1 MSLISELEVQKYLD
15 EGLRC
20 IGCGALIQTT
30 DKTAAGYTPMSAL
43 IKGLENGEVL
53 DQRCFRLRNYNEIQ
67 PVSLTDD
74 DFRRMLTQISATDS
88 LVVYVVDVFDFS
100 GSLIP
105 GLHRFV
111 GDNPILLVGNK
122 IDILPKSLKQSKI
135 KDWIRQQANIA
146 GLRPMDIALTSGKSG
161 ADVPALLALIEKYR
175 KGRSVYVVGVTNV
188 GKSTLI
194 NQIIKYVTGE
204 KKDVITTSRF
214 PGTTLDRIEIPF
226 DDETFIIDTPGI
238 IHQDQIAHYLTAQ
251 DLKYVA
257 PQKEIK
263 PRTYQLNDEQSLF
276 FGALARFDYIQG
288 PRTGITT
295 YFENNLMIHRTK
307 SANAD
312 VFYAKHAGELLAP
325 PTTENLASLPKLVR
339 HEYKITEK
347 SDLVIDGLG
356 WITVPANVV
365 IAGWAPEGVSVLIRK
380 AMI

>member
-1 MSLISELEVQKYLD
+1 MISENDVQKYLD

-20 IGCGALIQTT
+20 VGCGSLIQTT
-30 DKTAAGYTPMSAL
+30 DKNEAGYTPMSAL
-43 IKGLENGEVL
+43 IKGLENGEVI

-74 DFRRMLTQISATDS
+74 DFRRMLDQISGTNS
-88 LVVYVVDVFDFS
+88 LVVYVMDVFDFS

-111 GDNPILLVGNK
+111 GDNPVLLVGNK
-122 IDILPKSLKQSKI
+122 IDILPKSLKRSKI
-135 KDWIRQQANIA
+135 REWIRQQANMA
-146 GLRPMDIALTSGKSG
+146 GLRPVDIALTSGKNG
-161 ADVPALLALIEKYR
+161 DDVPALLDLIEKYR
-175 KGRSVYVVGVTNV
+175 EDRSVYVVGVTNV

-226 DDETFIIDTPGI
+226 DEDTSIIDTPGI
-238 IHQDQIAHYLTAQ
+238 IHQDQISHYLTAK
-251 DLKYVA
+251 DLKYAA
-257 PQKEIK
+257 PQKELK
-263 PRTYQLNDEQSLF
+263 PRTYQLDAGQTLF

-288 PRTGITT
+288 DHAGITN

-307 SANAD
+307 LAKAD
-312 VFYAKHAGELLAP
+312 EFYAKHAGELLAP
-325 PTTENLASLPKLVR
+325 PTTENLADLPELVR
-339 HEYKITEK
+339 HEYKTTEK
-347 SDLVIDGLG
+347 TDLVIDGLG
-356 WITVPANVV
+356 WITVPANSV
-365 IAGWAPEGVSVLIRK
+365 IAGWAPAGVSVLIRK